1 MNVQDQDIAEF
12 LSDRISFLEAKF
24 ETRFDR
30 LESRL
35 ERWMEKNG
43 KQNVSIQKNAD
54 KIEELHERI
63 DRKHKWLLGVSVG
76 IASCIATL
84 LSAFIQMLIKFIL

>member
-1 MNVQDQDIAEF
+1 MPEQDIAEF
-12 LSDRISFLEAKF
+12 LSNRIDCLEMRF

-30 LESRL
+30 LEARL
-35 ERWMEKNG
+35 DRWMDRNG

-54 KIEELHERI
+54 KIGALYKRIER
-63 DRKHKWLLGVSVG
+63 RSKRLLTISVA

-84 LSAFIQMLIKFIL
+84 LTAFIQIVIKRIF

>member
-1 MNVQDQDIAEF
+1 MPEQDIAEF
-12 LSDRISFLEAKF
+12 LSNRIDCLEMRF

-30 LESRL
+30 LEARL
-35 ERWMEKNG
+35 DRWMEKNG

-54 KIEELHERI
+54 KIAALYKRIER
-63 DRKHKWLLGVSVG
+63 RSKRLLTISVA

-84 LSAFIQMLIKFIL
+84 LTAFIQIVIKRIF